1 MYKLI
6 HFAHK
11 FAEYPAARWE
21 MKKRNETHAQNG
33 IGKISTKWKWIFH
46 VTQTK
51 QTFTRIHTARAV
63 LTYKQNLCIVLSY
76 QLLYQ
81 FLGTNDVVGP
91 LLLSTQ
97 YLRSFLSEILCIYRT
112 HKSINISSIFPLVI
126 QRIELQ
132 AKQQLFHSIPV
143 HIRNNL
149 LCWYLIY
156 CDCKFISCTPSGVEL
171 MSKSLF
177 DQTRIRFISRWKCW
191 WWWYLSMWS
200 ARNAF
205 RTLMAW
211 IHHYRTN
218 EIKYTL
224 YFWTTI
230 EWVWFKCDFDFK
242 FEQNPIHL
250 CSSTKCT
257 RIQCLYTLVSFL
269 EILKWEIITW
279 KWGPLMANMS
289 FHKKSFS

>member
-1 MYKLI
+1 MWLG
-6 HFAHK
+6 HFFSPHNICEVSLAK
-11 FAEYPAARWE
+11 
-21 MKKRNETHAQNG
+21 
-33 IGKISTKWKWIFH
+33 
-46 VTQTK
+46 
-51 QTFTRIHTARAV
+51 
-63 LTYKQNLCIVLSY
+63 SY
-76 QLLYQ
+76 VY
-81 FLGTNDVVGP
+81 TV
-91 LLLSTQ
+91 
-97 YLRSFLSEILCIYRT
+97 
-112 HKSINISSIFPLVI
+112 
-126 QRIELQ
+126 
-132 AKQQLFHSIPV
+132 SIPYTQKYKYIIYFSPRYSENWIASKAAAIPL
-143 HIRNNL
+143 HSCSHPKQFII
-149 LCWYLIY
+149 CWYLIY
-156 CDCKFISCTPSGVEL
+156 CDCEFISCTPSGVEL

-200 ARNAF
+200 AWNAF

-224 YFWTTI
+224 YFWTI